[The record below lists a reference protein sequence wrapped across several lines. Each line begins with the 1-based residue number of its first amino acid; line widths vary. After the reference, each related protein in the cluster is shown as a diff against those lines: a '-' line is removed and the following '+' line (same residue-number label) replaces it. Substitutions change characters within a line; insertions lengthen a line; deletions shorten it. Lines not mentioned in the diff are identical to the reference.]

1 MLVPLSLII
10 HCVKGRRSDRPDGEM
25 NLKNKTIFLD
35 RDGTLIIDKVYLNDP
50 DQIEYLP
57 DVFEALRLL
66 RDDGFQFVVVTNQS
80 GIARRLVTME
90 NLDETHR
97 RIQAEFSKHGV
108 HFKGFYY
115 APYSVESNH
124 PIRKPHPGMLLRG
137 ALDHN
142 ADLVSSWMI
151 GDRISD
157 IVAGSRAG
165 CRTVLLAGTEAVDS
179 NSPSESQPTLVTNGL
194 LEAALKIIGLSSR

>member
-1 MLVPLSLII
+1 
-10 HCVKGRRSDRPDGEM
+10 M
-25 NLKNKTIFLD
+25 NPQKKTIFFD

-57 DVFEALRLL
+57 GVFEALRLL
-66 RDDGFQFVVVTNQS
+66 RDNGYQFIVVTNQS
-80 GIARRLVTME
+80 GIARRLVTIE

-97 RIQAEFSKHGV
+97 RISGEFAKFGV
-108 HFKGFYY
+108 HFAGFYY

-137 ALDHN
+137 ARDHN
-142 ADLVSSWMI
+142 VDLAKSWMI

-157 IVAGSRAG
+157 VVAGARAG
-165 CRTVLLAGTEAVDS
+165 CRTILLAGTEAVAT
-179 NSPSESQPTLVTNGL
+179 NSKTEERPTLVTDGL
-194 LEAALKIIGLSSR
+194 LRAAHEILRLSN

>member
-1 MLVPLSLII
+1 MTNTTFSST
-10 HCVKGRRSDRPDGEM
+10 K
-25 NLKNKTIFLD
+25 KTIFLD

-66 RDDGFQFVVVTNQS
+66 RDHGYQFVVVTNQS
-80 GIARRLVTME
+80 GIARRLVTLE

-97 RIQAEFSKHGV
+97 RISGEFAKQGV
-108 HFKGFYY
+108 HFAGYYY

-137 ALDHN
+137 ALDHR
-142 ADLVSSWMI
+142 ADLENSWMI
-151 GDRISD
+151 GDRLTD

-165 CRTVLLAGTEAVDS
+165 CRTVLLAGTEVVDVS
-179 NSPSESQPTLVTNGL
+179 GAEETQPTVIANGL
-194 LEAALKIIGLSSR
+194 LEAAKAIVRLSSKS

>member
-1 MLVPLSLII
+1 
-10 HCVKGRRSDRPDGEM
+10 M
-25 NLKNKTIFLD
+25 NTKKKTIFLD
-35 RDGTLIIDKVYLNDP
+35 RDGTLIVDKVYLNDP

-66 RDDGFQFVVVTNQS
+66 RDENFQFIVVTNQS
-80 GIARRLVTME
+80 GIARRLVTLE

-97 RIQAEFSKHGV
+97 RIQAEFSRHGV

-137 ALDHN
+137 ALDHR
-142 ADLVSSWMI
+142 ADLRQSWMI
-151 GDRISD
+151 GDRLTDVI
-157 IVAGSRAG
+157 AGSRAD
-165 CRTVLLAGTEAVDS
+165 CRTVLLAGVDGVDS
-179 NSPSESQPTLVTNGL
+179 ALLAEAQPTVFSHGL
-194 LEAALKIIGLSSR
+194 LAAAHAIVGLSSR

>member
-1 MLVPLSLII
+1 MT
-10 HCVKGRRSDRPDGEM
+10 KTM
-25 NLKNKTIFLD
+25 TAAAKKTIFLD

-57 DVFEALRLL
+57 EVFEALRLL
-66 RDDGFQFVVVTNQS
+66 RDHGYQFIVVTNQS
-80 GIARRLVTME
+80 GIARRLVTLE

-97 RIQAEFSKHGV
+97 RISFEFAKHGV
-108 HFKGFYY
+108 HFAGYYY

-137 ALDHN
+137 ALDHR
-142 ADLVSSWMI
+142 ADLANSWMV
-151 GDRISD
+151 GDRLTD

-165 CRTVLLAGTEAVDS
+165 CRTVLLAGTEVVDS
-179 NSPSESQPTLVTNGL
+179 HGAKEAQPTLVVNGL
-194 LEAALKIIGLSSR
+194 LEAARAIVRLSSK

>member
-1 MLVPLSLII
+1 MTHDS
-10 HCVKGRRSDRPDGEM
+10 K
-25 NLKNKTIFLD
+25 KTIFLD

-66 RDDGFQFVVVTNQS
+66 RDEGYQFVVVTNQS

-108 HFKGFYY
+108 HFVGFYY

-137 ALDHN
+137 ALDHR
-142 ADLVSSWMI
+142 ADLKSSWMI
-151 GDRISD
+151 GDRLSD
-157 IVAGSRAG
+157 VVAGHRAG
-165 CRTVLLAGTEAVDS
+165 CRTVLLKGTETVAVDAVE
-179 NSPSESQPTLVTNGL
+179 ESRPTLETNGL
-194 LEAALKIIGLSSR
+194 LEAAHEIIHLSR

>member
-1 MLVPLSLII
+1 MTHDS
-10 HCVKGRRSDRPDGEM
+10 K
-25 NLKNKTIFLD
+25 KTIFLD

-66 RDDGFQFVVVTNQS
+66 RDEGYQFVVVTNQS

-108 HFKGFYY
+108 HFVGFYY

-137 ALDHN
+137 ALDHR
-142 ADLVSSWMI
+142 ADLKSSWMI
-151 GDRISD
+151 GDRLSD
-157 IVAGSRAG
+157 VVAGHRAG
-165 CRTVLLAGTEAVDS
+165 CRTVLLKGTETVAVDAIE
-179 NSPSESQPTLVTNGL
+179 ESRPTLETNGL
-194 LEAALKIIGLSSR
+194 LEAAHEIIHLSR

>member
-1 MLVPLSLII
+1 MAHVSNAS
-10 HCVKGRRSDRPDGEM
+10 K
-25 NLKNKTIFLD
+25 KTIFLD
-35 RDGTLIIDKVYLNDP
+35 RDGTLILDKVYLNDP

-57 DVFEALRLL
+57 DVFEALRRL
-66 RDDGFQFVVVTNQS
+66 RDEGFQFIVVTNQS

-108 HFKGFYY
+108 HFAGFYY
-115 APYSVESNH
+115 APYSVESDH

-137 ALDHN
+137 ALDHR
-142 ADLVSSWMI
+142 ADLKSSWMI

-157 IVAGSRAG
+157 VIAGHRAG
-165 CRTVLLAGTEAVDS
+165 CRTVLLSGTETVSTDAAD
-179 NSPSESQPTLVTNGL
+179 ESRPTLETNGL
-194 LEAALKIIGLSSR
+194 LEAAHQILRLSR